1 MDTLNLTKSELKI
14 LLLLSSLVPVLSFI
28 GGVYFAYNPE
38 TVKLDVPA
46 QTQVNASIEPLHPG
60 VINESIIEEE
70 SVTQTQ
76 QDESIL
82 ADVETVEAEPVAMA
96 KRYIVQA
103 GLFMEIENARNLSD
117 ALLHQELDAQII
129 EDIDSKGLT
138 VFRVVVGTFD
148 TQEQAKTYQNSI
160 EQIHA
165 IKLYLTTTLS
175 NKNLNLIAAL

>member
-14 LLLLSSLVPVLSFI
+14 LLLLSSLVPVLSFV
-28 GGVYFAYNPE
+28 GGVYFAYNPA
-38 TVKLDVPA
+38 TVELDSVE
-46 QTQVNASIEPLHPG
+46 QVRASVGVEPQNSGVIIEPI
-60 VINESIIEEE
+60 VEKVA
-70 SVTQTQ
+70 VTQMQ
-76 QDESIL
+76 QEETIL
-82 ADVETVEAEPVAMA
+82 TDAETLGTDPVAIA
-96 KRYIVQA
+96 PHYIVQA

-117 ALLHQELDAQII
+117 ELTHQALGAQII

-138 VFRVVVGTFD
+138 VFRVVIGTFD

-160 EQIHA
+160 EQAHA